1 MKILFIQKLL
11 VLEIKNSKY
20 AKTPQDQ
27 LYLDKSNLLFV
38 PSKRKVL
45 HNTNHKFI
53 QNIIT
58 TEFCHKEN
66 NI

>member
-1 MKILFIQKLL
+1 MKILFIQELL

-38 PSKRKVL
+38 P
-45 HNTNHKFI
+45 
-53 QNIIT
+53 
-58 TEFCHKEN
+58 
-66 NI
+66 